1 MRKQLKK
8 GDFQMNRF
16 SCFRTK
22 WVMILL
28 AVVFAL
34 SACGK
39 SEESQQPK
47 PAAGGEFNKFFPKSA
62 DGFDVVFTQ
71 EKAGMAQAKLKRD
84 GKDAAMLTIADLT
97 GNPEAADKFKSSTA
111 GIAGYP
117 AAASGSLGTAVLVAG
132 RFQVQARSTD
142 SSFTENDRRL
152 WLERF
157 DLNGLAKLK

>member
-1 MRKQLKK
+1 MT
-8 GDFQMNRF
+8 N
-16 SCFRTK
+16 FRGK
-22 WVMILL
+22 WFVIVL
-28 AVVFAL
+28 AVLFAL

-39 SEESQQPK
+39 SEESQQPG

-71 EKAGMAQAKLKRD
+71 EKAGMAQAKLKKE

-97 GNPEAADKFKSSTA
+97 GNPDAAGKFKGSTA
-111 GIAGYP
+111 AIAGYP
-117 AAASGSLGTAVLVAG
+117 AAASGSMGTAVLVAD
-132 RFQVQARSTD
+132 RFQVQVRSTD

-157 DLNGLAKLK
+157 DFNGLAKLK